1 MRIKPYTQLAT
12 RNGQLRL
19 LAVIVLLLGGGLGGG
34 AATQAAPPRQA
45 PSFGLVG
52 ALALDGSGN
61 GWAWAAPAPQTFATS
76 FLLRLEAGAYRV
88 AASTGEDAAL
98 LPPGLEVARM
108 ALTADG
114 TGGWAV
120 GNVAN
125 ANGSTPLLWRYQNGE
140 WRVARSSFP
149 ADLRLLDLT
158 LSADGS
164 DGWIPAT
171 QGTQAT
177 ARLLRLRNGAWDYV
191 TGPAFAALTH
201 VAISPDGQHGWASG
215 PSSQGPTTLLYQW
228 QEGRWTR
235 AAAPP
240 PSPILQVA
248 TALAADNAGDG
259 WMITEPL
266 LNRQPTGELVRL
278 RADHAPTV
286 VALDPITKPGWTRL
300 FHGLTLDGAGRGWVV
315 GAIYAGQY
323 DPNDP
328 LQGPLM
334 FAVLV
339 RLHGDAADEVSE
351 GEVQLPRA
359 ISWELTTAA
368 TSPDGAHTWA
378 ATFDR
383 YGEAELWEFTD
394 PWVHWLDSPRVPE
407 LDAPLP
413 GPGRCFDAVPYCLR
427 GKFAAYWAAHGGL
440 QQFGYPITP
449 EITEGQ
455 GDQLY
460 TVQYTERARLEYH
473 PTNAPPYDVLLG
485 LLGNSLVDN
494 RLGDAPFQP
503 KPAVTSFDVRWFKET
518 GHNVGPPF
526 LAYWTEHGGLPVFG
540 LPRSEAFEERNA
552 ADGQTYLVQYFER
565 NRLEYHPEHRGTP
578 FAMLLGLLGVE
589 EFTRIYEYV
598 P

>member
-1 MRIKPYTQLAT
+1 L
-12 RNGQLRL
+12 
-19 LAVIVLLLGGGLGGG
+19 
-34 AATQAAPPRQA
+34 
-45 PSFGLVG
+45 
-52 ALALDGSGN
+52 
-61 GWAWAAPAPQTFATS
+61 
-76 FLLRLEAGAYRV
+76 
-88 AASTGEDAAL
+88 
-98 LPPGLEVARM
+98 
-108 ALTADG
+108 
-114 TGGWAV
+114 
-120 GNVAN
+120 
-125 ANGSTPLLWRYQNGE
+125 QNGA
-140 WRVARSSFP
+140 WRVARTGFAP
-149 ADLRLLDLT
+149 DLRLLDLT

-177 ARLLRLRNGAWDYV
+177 ARLLRLRNGAWEFV
-191 TGPAFAALTH
+191 TGPAFAALSH
-201 VAISPDGQHGWASG
+201 IAISPDGQHGWASG
-215 PSSQGPTTLLYQW
+215 PSSQGPTTMLYQW

-259 WMITEPL
+259 WLTTEPL

-286 VALDPITKPGWTRL
+286 VALTPITEPGWTRL
-300 FHGLTLDGAGRGWVV
+300 LQGLALDGVGRGWAV
-315 GAIYAGQY
+315 GTIYAGDY
-323 DPNDP
+323 DPTDP
-328 LQGPLM
+328 SQGPLWFPVM
-334 FAVLV
+334 V
-339 RLHGDAADEVSE
+339 RLHGDTAEEVSA
-351 GEVQLPRA
+351 GEVQLPRG
-359 ISWELTTAA
+359 ISQSLTAA
-368 TSPDGAHTWA
+368 AITPDGAHSWVGV
-378 ATFDR
+378 FDR
-383 YGEAELWEFTD
+383 YGEVELREFTD
-394 PWVHWLDSPRVPE
+394 PWVHWLDSPRVPD
-407 LDAPLP
+407 LADPLP

-440 QQFGYPITP
+440 EQFGYPITP
-449 EITEGQ
+449 EITEAQ
-455 GDQLY
+455 GDQIY
-460 TVQYTERARLEYH
+460 TMQYTERARLEYH

-485 LLGNSLVDN
+485 LLGNSLVDT
-494 RLGDAPFQP
+494 RRGDAPFQP
-503 KPAVTSFDVRWFKET
+503 KPAVTSFDVRWFNPP

-540 LPRSEAFEERNA
+540 LPRSEAFEEVNA